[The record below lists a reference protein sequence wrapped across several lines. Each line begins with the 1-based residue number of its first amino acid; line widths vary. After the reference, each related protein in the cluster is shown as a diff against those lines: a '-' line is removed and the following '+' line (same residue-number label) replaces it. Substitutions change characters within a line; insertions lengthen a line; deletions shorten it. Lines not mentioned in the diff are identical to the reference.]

1 MNLSKEQ
8 EEIYKKTLGEVEKH
22 LKNIDAQTEEEIQ
35 KLRERLAKIDES
47 KKSLKQIYLG
57 LADVLGLEVEIEEED
72 SEKEL
77 GDSLAAS
84 E

>member
-1 MNLSKEQ
+1 MNLNKEQ
-8 EEIYKKTLGEVEKH
+8 EEIYKKTIGEVENH